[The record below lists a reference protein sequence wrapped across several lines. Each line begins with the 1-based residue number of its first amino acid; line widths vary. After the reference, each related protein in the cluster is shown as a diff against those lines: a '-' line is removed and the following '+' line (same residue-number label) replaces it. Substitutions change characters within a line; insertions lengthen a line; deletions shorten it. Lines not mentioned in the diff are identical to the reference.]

1 MGWLKTLDHFG
12 TNSVILM
19 QLDQD
24 FEQQTF
30 LSECIKSDSDD
41 CAVQCT
47 ATGLTF
53 FFPVKVPDWL
63 LDWPALGS
71 LLLYFLLEVEINFLL
86 CCVRIN
92 QQIQEKKGK

>member
-1 MGWLKTLDHFG
+1 MIDIYIYIYIDRHWKWR
-12 TNSVILM
+12 NSFI
-19 QLDQD
+19 
-24 FEQQTF
+24 